1 MRIST
6 QEFLLGSLNDLL
18 AQESNANQLNQ
29 EIATGQTML
38 DATTDPAGAGLAVE
52 VAGQINHLS
61 YDASNAQSGAESI
74 QNGLGALQQVATLID
89 QLRQTA
95 LQGADAGNTSSTQQ
109 SLVNV
114 AQNGL
119 EQLVQLANS
128 QDASGRYIFAGSKAN
143 AAPFQVGAGGQVV
156 FSGDAGTNVIEIAP
170 SLTVPVSVSGQGI
183 FVNIPAGNGGVSVTA
198 SGSNVGTAYGVPQG
212 ITSVSQVAAERLA
225 GTQYEIDFVSGGGGG
240 SLGYTVTSGTGSPG
254 SATFS
259 ATSGTVASGSFTAG
273 SDLLFGGVDVKI
285 AGTPAAGDRFT
296 VQTGASTSIFQTVQD
311 LISALQT
318 PAGGQPASSST
329 QQQLE
334 NVIANLDGAQT
345 SVLSAE
351 ASLGSGLA
359 QIQAVQG
366 QDNTQSTTAQAQL
379 TNLQSAN
386 LPQVLANYSETVTA
400 LQAAE
405 SAFSRIQNLTLF
417 SVLH

>member
-1 MRIST
+1 MRIT
-6 QEFLLGSLNDLL
+6 TNEFLLGSLNDLL
-18 AQESNANQLNQ
+18 AQESNANQLNR
-29 EIATGQTML
+29 EIATGRTLL
-38 DATTDPAGAGLAVE
+38 DATSDPAAAGLATE
-52 VAGQINHLS
+52 VTGQINHLS
-61 YDASNAQSGAESI
+61 YDANNAQSAAQSI

-95 LQGADAGNTSSTQQ
+95 VQGANGPTTPATRQ
-109 SLVNV
+109 SLVSV

-119 EQLVQLANS
+119 QQLVQLANS

-143 AAPFQVGAGGQVV
+143 AAPFQVGTGGQVV

-170 SLTVPVSVSGQGI
+170 SLTVPVSVSGQSI
-183 FVNIPAGNGGVSVTA
+183 FVNVPAGNGGVSVTA
-198 SGSNVGTAYGVPQG
+198 AGSNSGTAYAVPQG
-212 ITSVSQVAAERLA
+212 ITSVSQLAAERLA
-225 GTQYEIDFVSGGGGG
+225 GTQYEIDFIPGGGG
-240 SLGYTVTSGTGSPG
+240 SLGYTVTSGSGSPG

-259 ATSGTVASGSFTAG
+259 ATSGTVASGNFSAG

-285 AGTPAAGDRFT
+285 NGTPAAGDSFV
-296 VQTGASTSIFQTVQD
+296 VQTGASTSIFQTAQD

-318 PAGGQPASSST
+318 PQGGPPANSST

-359 QIQAVQG
+359 EINAVQG
-366 QDNTQSTTAQAQL
+366 QDNTRSTSAQAQL

-386 LPQVLANYSETVTA
+386 LPQVLANYSESVTA

-405 SAFSRIQNLTLF
+405 LAFSRIQNLSLF
-417 SVLH
+417 SVIH